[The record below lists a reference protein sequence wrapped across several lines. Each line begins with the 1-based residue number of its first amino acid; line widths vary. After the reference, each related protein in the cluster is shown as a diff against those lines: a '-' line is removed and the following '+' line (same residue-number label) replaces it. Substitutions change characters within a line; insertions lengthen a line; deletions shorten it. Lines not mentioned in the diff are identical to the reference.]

1 MPYIIITII
10 FLRKIRDNDVNRK
23 RSINIERLLKINERS
38 ISVGFDRPGVIFDHY
53 LMPLTS
59 QVRNFMLNLRAHW
72 GILFIAILRRL
83 RPKCVISGGA
93 DDTT

>member
-1 MPYIIITII
+1 MPHIIITTI

-38 ISVGFDRPGVIFDHY
+38 IPVGFNRPGIIFDCH

-59 QVRNFMLNLRAHW
+59 QVRNFML
-72 GILFIAILRRL
+72 GRRTQRVML
-83 RPKCVISGGA
+83 
-93 DDTT
+93 

>member
-38 ISVGFDRPGVIFDHY
+38 ISVGFDRPSVMLIYY

-59 QVRNFMLNLRAHW
+59 QVRNFVLNHTA
-72 GILFIAILRRL
+72 
-83 RPKCVISGGA
+83 
-93 DDTT
+93 

>member
-23 RSINIERLLKINERS
+23 CSINIERFLKINERS
-38 ISVGFDRPGVIFDHY
+38 ISVGFDRPDIIFGCY

-59 QVRNFMLNLRAHW
+59 QVRNFMLNRRTQW
-72 GILFIAILRRL
+72 AILLL
-83 RPKCVISGGA
+83 RS
-93 DDTT
+93 